1 MENAQL
7 ALLFFCGY
15 LLSRLFVVSGLPAR
29 IVYLLVIRELNF
41 STLILWLI
49 SMSAAL
55 SVLIPNAITA
65 ITVLPIITLLERQ
78 WAQHGKDHQARVTT
92 ALALAVIYGANI
104 GGTGAITATPAN
116 GILAAYAAL
125 KGINDGGV
133 LRFDS
138 WLLWGLPLAAI
149 LVVIGWLVIML
160 TLGGKHAG
168 EKVEALESWQ
178 APEKPGQRIALWL
191 AGGFFVCAFV
201 LSGAMN
207 YFPAR
212 HSLVLGLTALVTGLL
227 SLALF
232 GLPVR
237 QGNTSPAPLL
247 RVSDLVSG
255 MPLRGLLFVAAFVAI
270 ATLLVSVG
278 AVHVMA
284 RLLADTLPADLGSY
298 GATAL
303 IALITSFST
312 ELLSNTVVQLGMF
325 ETIHAHG
332 AQAGTLIYP
341 LLAATL
347 SCTCA
352 FMSPLATG
360 VNGLV
365 FGEMRGASLWRMLLA
380 GVVMNLAAALIIA
393 AWVHWVV
400 R

>member
-1 MENAQL
+1 MATTQL

-15 LLSRLFVVSGLPAR
+15 LLSRLFVVSGLPGR

-41 STLILWLI
+41 SRLIFLLI
-49 SMSAAL
+49 SMTAAL

-78 WAQHGKDHQARVTT
+78 WAQHGKDHRARVTT

-125 KGINDGGV
+125 KGVDSDGL

-168 EKVEALESWQ
+168 EKVEALQNWQ
-178 APEKPGQRIALWL
+178 APAKRVQGYALWL
-191 AGGFFVCAFV
+191 AAGFFVCAFA
-201 LSGAMN
+201 LSSAMN
-207 YFPAR
+207 YFPGEQA
-212 HSLVLGLTALVTGLL
+212 LVLGLTVLVTVLL
-227 SLALF
+227 SLVLFALP
-232 GLPVR
+232 LRQEDSVR
-237 QGNTSPAPLL
+237 APLMKL
-247 RVSDLVSG
+247 SALVSG
-255 MPLRGLLFVAAFVAI
+255 MPLRGLLFVAGFVTV

-278 AVHVMA
+278 AVQFMA
-284 RLLADTLPADLGSY
+284 RLLADTLPAELDSF
-298 GATAL
+298 GAMAL
-303 IALITSFST
+303 IGLITSFCT

-325 ETIHAHG
+325 ETILAHG
-332 AQAGTLIYP
+332 APGNGLIYP
-341 LLAATL
+341 LLVATL

-365 FGEMRGASLWRMLLA
+365 FGEMRGASILRMLLA
-380 GVVMNLAAALIIA
+380 GILMNLAAAFTIS